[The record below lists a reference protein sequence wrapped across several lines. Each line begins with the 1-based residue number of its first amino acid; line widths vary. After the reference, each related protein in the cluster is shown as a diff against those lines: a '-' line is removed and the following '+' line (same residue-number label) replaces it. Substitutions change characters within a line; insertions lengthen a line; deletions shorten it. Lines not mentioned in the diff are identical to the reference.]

1 MSLGHFDREE
11 TWKGVELDLQDDQ
24 EVSKHQEFL

>member
-1 MSLGHFDREE
+1 MSLGHFDQEE
-11 TWKGVELDLQDDQ
+11 TWKGVEFDLQDDQ